1 MKYLKTLGLAAMA
14 AMALMAMLGAGSA
27 SATVLCTENKIPCPA
42 GEDYEFNTEI
52 EMSQVSSSVIKST
65 GGTPLTTCGDSK
77 IKGRTENT
85 GGKGVAVKVEV
96 TEMAFTEC
104 TNKTTATIL
113 GRMTIEYIKSTNTV
127 AEMRIKNTQVTVNS
141 VFGSCAYGAAESP
154 GTPAGLL
161 TGATMSGV
169 GTYHGKAVFS
179 KVEGSTVCPPD
190 VTWEA
195 QYTITKPTQLY
206 FKEET
211 A

>member
-1 MKYLKTLGLAAMA
+1 MKCLKMLGLAAVA
-14 AMALMAMLGAGSA
+14 AMALAALLGAGPA

-65 GGTPLTTCGDSK
+65 NGTALSTCGDSK

-85 GGKGVAVKVEV
+85 GGKGVLVKVEI
-96 TEMAFTEC
+96 TEMTFTEC
-104 TNKTTATIL
+104 TNKTTATVL
-113 GRMTIEYIKSTNTV
+113 GRMTIEYIKFTNTV
-127 AEMRIKNTQVTVNS
+127 AEGKIDNTQVTVNS
-141 VFGSCAYGAAESP
+141 IFGSCVYGAAESP

-169 GTYHGKAVFS
+169 GTYHGKAVLS
-179 KVEGSTVCPPD
+179 KVEGSAFCPGD
-190 VTWEA
+190 VIWEA